1 MGYSPRG
8 RKESDMNE
16 RLNNN
21 SNSTMTNTPT
31 QVRGN
36 DLIINKLL
44 ALMCNLFKENTYG
57 PF

>member
-21 SNSTMTNTPT
+21 NTTMTNTPT

-44 ALMCNLFKENTYG
+44 ALICNLFKENTYG